1 MTNLTN
7 VFGSN
12 EYKNAAGPKTAK
24 SKYLNLFDY
33 PRLKNE
39 TKMFNGGEGIEKFKF
54 EADGEY
60 FFDFLPFP
68 ITEGHPKYPTLR
80 ALFPQGEP
88 ALDWWMSIWFHKVK
102 DANGMDQKY
111 MCPSKTFGRPCP
123 ACEEKNRLFN
133 NGGYEQNK
141 DAIRKFND
149 TQRDFFLVRNRAD
162 GKIYVM
168 EYANFFFGQELK
180 KKLERVNGS
189 DGQVILPN
197 PAANGHT
204 LHFFV
209 DPGTMKDK
217 KGNPTPGRTSDL
229 EFIPRAE
236 PIEEEI
242 IKNLPTLDSYLIEY
256 SYDDIVSF
264 LDGTYFVSGE
274 DEDDGYTETPRDR
287 PAPTQAPTPPPVQQ
301 AVPPTPSVQQTP
313 AVQQPTVQ
321 QPTVSVGATGAAQQN
336 FQQSAVEQP
345 VSREERRR
353 QRQAQREGTSQASV
367 EPQCPAGGSFGYDND
382 TMDECDNCAIYD
394 ACLAKYNEVSNL

>member
-7 VFGSN
+7 VFGST
-12 EYKNAAGPKTAK
+12 EYKNAAGPKTTR

-33 PRLKNE
+33 PRLKSE
-39 TKMFNGGEGIEKFKF
+39 TTMFNNGEGIEKFKF

-111 MCPSKTFGRPCP
+111 LCPSKTFGRPCP

-141 DAIRKFND
+141 EAIRKFND

-209 DPGTMKDK
+209 DAGTMKDK

-236 PIEEEI
+236 PIEESI
-242 IKNLPTLDSYLIEY
+242 INNLPALDSYLIEY

-264 LDGTYFVSGE
+264 LDGTYFVSAG
-274 DEDDGYTETPRDR
+274 DDDDQSYGYTETPQDR
-287 PAPTQAPTPPPVQQ
+287 PAPVQVPTPPPVQQ
-301 AVPPTPSVQQTP
+301 AP
-313 AVQQPTVQ
+313 AVQQPNMQ
-321 QPTVSVGATGAAQQN
+321 QPAVTVGTIGAVQQN
-336 FQQSAVEQP
+336 FQQEQAI
-345 VSREERRR
+345 SREERRR
-353 QRQAQREGTSQASV
+353 QRQAQREGGTQAKV
-367 EPQCPAGGSFGYDND
+367 EPYCPAGGSFGFDND
-382 TMDECDNCAIYD
+382 TMEECDNCAIYN
-394 ACLAKYNEVSNL
+394 ACLAKCNEVSNF